1 MTKEYFLWLYDIAMK
16 NRSNYKE
23 LCWYLFDTVFYF
35 SNPYDSNRASDG
47 IDLRYR
53 FSDERGYSQNQ
64 IEATIDNQPCSMLE
78 MMVGLALRC
87 DETIMQDARHAGR
100 TNTWFWNML
109 KSLHLDKMTDEN
121 FNIEYCH
128 NVLQRLFNKDYEPNG
143 AGGLF
148 TVHSKNIDMR
158 ELEYWYQA
166 MRYFNEILEGE
177 R

>member
-1 MTKEYFLWLYDIAMK
+1 
-16 NRSNYKE
+16 
-23 LCWYLFDTVFYF
+23 
-35 SNPYDSNRASDG
+35 
-47 IDLRYR
+47 
-53 FSDERGYSQNQ
+53 
-64 IEATIDNQPCSMLE
+64 
-78 MMVGLALRC
+78 
-87 DETIMQDARHAGR
+87 
-100 TNTWFWNML
+100 
-109 KSLHLDKMTDEN
+109 MTDEN

-148 TVHSKNIDMR
+148 TVHNKNIDMR